1 VQVEVEVQRNAFTDD
16 APQLTSTFRGRGA
29 HVHNATREY
38 LAHIRD
44 RTEDAVSTRD
54 EASHK
59 GKAPEGGDSSS
70 RAPRDASH
78 KGKAPESGESSS
90 RAPSPDADAGWES
103 DEDGAGV
110 PARRASITLPRRG
123 RRRHSMRRSLHTAR
137 AHAGEEE
144 RGRQPRPT
152 VVIPESPQSQSRAH
166 SASPSVR
173 WADEAGRS
181 DSPRRAAFGLASPAS
196 SKGSRN

>member
-44 RTEDAVSTRD
+44 RTEDAVSPRD

-59 GKAPEGGDSSS
+59 GKAPESGD
-70 RAPRDASH
+70 AGP
-78 KGKAPESGESSS
+78 PSS

-103 DEDGAGV
+103 DEDGAGK
-110 PARRASITLPRRG
+110 PGSAAHARRASITLPRRG

-152 VVIPESPQSQSRAH
+152 VVIPESPQSHSRAH

-181 DSPRRAAFGLASPAS
+181 DSPRRVAFGLASPAS
-196 SKGSRN
+196 SKGSRS